1 MHSVTHLFSHSF
13 GRTLYICLRRNQI
26 IMRHIESG
34 REKTLNAEVSFSNVR
49 LLVAQ
54 STLATRL
61 MKESMQSVLPGFG
74 LAPAIVMHPLEMIE
88 DGLSEVE
95 EKSLTEIGYVLGAR
109 QVVVVT
115 GPVLSDERATMAAAN
130 KYAARKTA

>member
-1 MHSVTHLFSHSF
+1 MHSVTQLFSHSF

-26 IMRHIESG
+26 TMRHIESG
-34 REKTLNAEVSFSNVR
+34 REKTLNAGVSFSNVR

-54 STLATRL
+54 STLVTRL
-61 MKESMQSVLPGFG
+61 MKEGMQSVLPGFG
-74 LAPAIVMHPLEMIE
+74 LAPVIVMHPLEMIE

-115 GPVLSDERATMAAAN
+115 GPVLSDQQVTLAAAN